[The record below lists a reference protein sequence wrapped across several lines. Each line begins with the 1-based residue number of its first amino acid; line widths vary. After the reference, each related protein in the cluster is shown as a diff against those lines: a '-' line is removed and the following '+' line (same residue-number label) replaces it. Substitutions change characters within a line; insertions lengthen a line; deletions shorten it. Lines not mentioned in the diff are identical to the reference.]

1 MRAIVSVL
9 DDSSRVLVEHLWSGI
24 EREFGIE
31 PPYTQPVPH
40 FTYHV
45 AETYAPERLQPLL
58 REVAARHASFR
69 VRAGGLGLFTGKKLV
84 LHVPLVRNS
93 VMNRIQCDLWESLE
107 GTCASA
113 VQHFHPESW
122 IPHVTLAYHGLTDA
136 LLPDLVRW
144 LAERSFSW
152 EVRVDH
158 LAVIEEYG
166 AAPVEP
172 IPLGGAFSQLR

>member
-9 DDSSRVLVEHLWSGI
+9 DDSSRVLVEHLWAGI

-45 AETYAPERLQPLL
+45 AETYAPERLHAVL
-58 REVAARHASFR
+58 REVAARHGPFQ

-93 VMNRIQCDLWESLE
+93 AMNRIQRDLWGSLE
-107 GTCASA
+107 GAGEA
-113 VQHFHPESW
+113 VVHHFHPELW
-122 IPHVTLAYHGLTDA
+122 IPHVTLAYHGLTDV
-136 LLPDLVRW
+136 LLPDVVRW
-144 LAERSFSW
+144 LAERSFAW
-152 EVRVDH
+152 EVKVDH
-158 LAVIEEYG
+158 LAVIEEHG

-172 IPLGGAFSQLR
+172 IPLSGAVSQLP